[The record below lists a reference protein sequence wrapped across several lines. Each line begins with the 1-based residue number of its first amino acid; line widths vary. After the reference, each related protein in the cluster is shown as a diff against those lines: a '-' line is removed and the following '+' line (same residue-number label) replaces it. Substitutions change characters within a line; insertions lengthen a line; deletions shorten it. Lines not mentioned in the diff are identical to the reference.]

1 DAASGKQ
8 KWRVNCPESFSISAT
23 GAGGKIF
30 VGNDDLKLYCMD
42 SHTGKLLWKTQI
54 NSPVPLLSS
63 SPAIVGN
70 MLYCGSP
77 DSNLY
82 AIDTRNGAI
91 KWKLKTQRPI
101 VSSPAASRGGIL
113 IGSQDGNLYCVN

>member
-1 DAASGKQ
+1 MDAHSGK
-8 KWRVNCPESFSISAT
+8 V
-23 GAGGKIF
+23 
-30 VGNDDLKLYCMD
+30 
-42 SHTGKLLWKTQI
+42 LWKTQI

-63 SPAIVGN
+63 APAIAGN

-77 DSNLY
+77 DANVY

-101 VSSPAASRGGIL
+101 VCSPALTTGGVC
-113 IGSQDGNLYCVN
+113 IGSQDGNLYLIN